1 MRDIDRKD
9 SLRRCSLFILKVTEM
24 FFEVKI
30 FRQTNQNRFLSMNG
44 AMLRAEEFPASGVQR
59 GKFRFRH
66 GEPDESGPE
75 VIHGLV
81 GRVDHVGGI
90 ETVVPQLVKHDLVG
104 WKIFTTLRELR
115 QNLVQSKQKGA
126 FADLVAMR
134 PVLEVADGRDGE
146 HEFLL
151 RMPRDHIHE
160 QCRCLADGEA
170 SAGELLRVDFQAV
183 GNGLTGAEIF
193 IDPCRAEGYDDFGGC
208 FPPERGFLQRC
219 IGDLQELV
227 LGAAGEGCVVAERAD
242 EAGTGAHLDALIFGE
257 RDSGCQAGDG
267 VTNRDG
273 IIKCSERV
281 EADIETEVNHLLSH
295 VVGEA
300 AAENDNLVIQGDS
313 YLASARFDG
322 SL

>member
-1 MRDIDRKD
+1 
-9 SLRRCSLFILKVTEM
+9 
-24 FFEVKI
+24 
-30 FRQTNQNRFLSMNG
+30 MNG

-267 VTNRDG
+267 VADRDWVVDG
-273 IIKCSERV
+273 SERV
-281 EADIETEVNHLLSH
+281 DADIEAQIHH
-295 VVGEA
+295 FPADVVSEA
-300 AAENDNLVIQGDS
+300 ASEDEYPVFQRDADNTAAGFHRGL
-313 YLASARFDG
+313 
-322 SL
+322 

>member
-24 FFEVKI
+24 FLEVKI
-30 FRQTNQNRFLSMNG
+30 VRQTNQNSFLSMNG

-104 WKIFTTLRELR
+104 GKIFTTLRELR

-146 HEFLL
+146 HEFFL

-160 QCRCLADGEA
+160 QCRCLAD
-170 SAGELLRVDFQAV
+170 
-183 GNGLTGAEIF
+183 
-193 IDPCRAEGYDDFGGC
+193 
-208 FPPERGFLQRC
+208 
-219 IGDLQELV
+219 
-227 LGAAGEGCVVAERAD
+227 
-242 EAGTGAHLDALIFGE
+242 
-257 RDSGCQAGDG
+257 
-267 VTNRDG
+267 
-273 IIKCSERV
+273 
-281 EADIETEVNHLLSH
+281 
-295 VVGEA
+295 
-300 AAENDNLVIQGDS
+300 
-313 YLASARFDG
+313 
-322 SL
+322 

>member
-1 MRDIDRKD
+1 
-9 SLRRCSLFILKVTEM
+9 
-24 FFEVKI
+24 
-30 FRQTNQNRFLSMNG
+30 MNG

-90 ETVVPQLVKHDLVG
+90 ETVVPQFVKHDLVG

-146 HEFLL
+146 YEFLL

-160 QCRCLADGEA
+160 QCRCLADVEA
-170 SAGELLRVDFQAV
+170 SAGELLRLDFQAV

-267 VTNRDG
+267 VTNGDG

-281 EADIETEVNHLLSH
+281 EADVETEVNHLLSH

-300 AAENDNLVIQGDS
+300 AAENDNLVIQGDA

>member
-30 FRQTNQNRFLSMNG
+30 FRQTNQNSFLSMNG
-44 AMLRAEEFPASGVQR
+44 AMLRAEEFPASGVQC

-75 VIHGLV
+75 IVHGLV

-104 WKIFTTLRELR
+104 WKIFTTLREHR
-115 QNLVQSKQKGA
+115 QNLVQSKQKCA
-126 FADLVAMR
+126 SADLVAMR

-160 QCRCLADGEA
+160 QCRCLAD
-170 SAGELLRVDFQAV
+170 
-183 GNGLTGAEIF
+183 
-193 IDPCRAEGYDDFGGC
+193 
-208 FPPERGFLQRC
+208 
-219 IGDLQELV
+219 
-227 LGAAGEGCVVAERAD
+227 
-242 EAGTGAHLDALIFGE
+242 
-257 RDSGCQAGDG
+257 
-267 VTNRDG
+267 
-273 IIKCSERV
+273 
-281 EADIETEVNHLLSH
+281 
-295 VVGEA
+295 
-300 AAENDNLVIQGDS
+300 
-313 YLASARFDG
+313 
-322 SL
+322 

>member
-1 MRDIDRKD
+1 
-9 SLRRCSLFILKVTEM
+9 
-24 FFEVKI
+24 
-30 FRQTNQNRFLSMNG
+30 MNG

-146 HEFLL
+146 YEFLL

-267 VTNRDG
+267 VTNGDG

-281 EADIETEVNHLLSH
+281 EADVETEVNHLLSH
-295 VVGEA
+295 VVSEA
-300 AAENDNLVIQGDS
+300 AAENDNLVIQGDA

>member
-1 MRDIDRKD
+1 MRKEISTEKD
-9 SLRRCSLFILKVTEM
+9 SLRRCSLFILRVTEM
-24 FFEVKI
+24 FLEVKI
-30 FRQTNQNRFLSMNG
+30 FRQTNQNSFLSMNG

-160 QCRCLADGEA
+160 QCRCLAD
-170 SAGELLRVDFQAV
+170 
-183 GNGLTGAEIF
+183 
-193 IDPCRAEGYDDFGGC
+193 
-208 FPPERGFLQRC
+208 
-219 IGDLQELV
+219 
-227 LGAAGEGCVVAERAD
+227 
-242 EAGTGAHLDALIFGE
+242 
-257 RDSGCQAGDG
+257 
-267 VTNRDG
+267 
-273 IIKCSERV
+273 
-281 EADIETEVNHLLSH
+281 
-295 VVGEA
+295 
-300 AAENDNLVIQGDS
+300 
-313 YLASARFDG
+313 
-322 SL
+322 